1 MTKLSIGKISKDL
14 GFALMKIGLNLTKS
28 HLSENSY
35 WTLKSA
41 IQDAEFIAK
50 EKIEIKQIESSKLYQ
65 IVKKQMQT
73 DTWLWDGVIY
83 YITLDEWKKIIRQ
96 DLIDR
101 LKWILDKFDCDN
113 FATIFTA
120 FMSVFYGLNSAGLA
134 LGAVLDKNTKKVIGY
149 HAYNVIV
156 AEDSG
161 EVKLFIYEP
170 QNDTIKE
177 AKRETDMDWTI
188 YRTDLIIFR

>member
-1 MTKLSIGKISKDL
+1 MKL
-14 GFALMKIGLNLTKS
+14 GLNLTKS

-50 EKIEIKQIESSKLYQ
+50 EKIKVKQIESGKLYQ
-65 IVKKQMQT
+65 IVEKQMQT
-73 DTWLWDGVIY
+73 GAWLWDGVIY
-83 YITLDEWKKIIRQ
+83 YTTLNEWKKIIRQ

-161 EVKLFIYEP
+161 EVKLFVYEP
-170 QNDTIKE
+170 QSDEIQIAKKE
-177 AKRETDMDWTI
+177 TYMSWAI
-188 YRTDLIIFR
+188 YRTDLIIWR